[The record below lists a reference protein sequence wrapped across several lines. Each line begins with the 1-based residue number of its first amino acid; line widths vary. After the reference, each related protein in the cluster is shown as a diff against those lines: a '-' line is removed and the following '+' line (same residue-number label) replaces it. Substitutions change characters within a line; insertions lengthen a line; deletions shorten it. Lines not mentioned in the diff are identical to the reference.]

1 MTHISVINGALQ
13 QHAANF
19 KQLGQ
24 QGDDLFLSRLV
35 QPDFTAQY
43 KRRLEVAKFEV
54 EAAELAR
61 KIAQIEAESERL
73 LRAQRDLLAQP
84 NKGILGAAL
93 NVVSGLFLPHPG
105 SPFVK
110 DLQALRDEEIAAGEP
125 LSQRPFSKAK
135 NLLQYLGAVLGE
147 RLSAPHLSPDG
158 SGGIRM
164 EWFRDD
170 RNVRIVI
177 PNAQESYVY
186 QKKGGDSEIHPF
198 SEALALRVLRDLI
211 AQP

>member
-1 MTHISVINGALQ
+1 MTHISVIHGALQ
-13 QHAANF
+13 QNAANF
-19 KQLGQ
+19 KQLAQ
-24 QGDDLFLSRLV
+24 QGDDLFLSKLV
-35 QPDFTAQY
+35 RPDFAAQY
-43 KRRLEVAKFEV
+43 NRRLEVARFEV
-54 EAAELAR
+54 EAAELDL
-61 KIAQIEAESERL
+61 KIAQIRAESGRL
-73 LRAQRDLLAQP
+73 LSAQRDLYAQP
-84 NKGILGAAL
+84 DKGILGTAL

-125 LSQRPFSKAK
+125 LSQRSFSKAK
-135 NLLQYLGAVLGE
+135 DLLQYLGAVLGE

-186 QKKGGDSEIHPF
+186 QKEGGDSEIHPF
-198 SEALALRVLRDLI
+198 SEASALRVLRNLI
-211 AQP
+211 VQP